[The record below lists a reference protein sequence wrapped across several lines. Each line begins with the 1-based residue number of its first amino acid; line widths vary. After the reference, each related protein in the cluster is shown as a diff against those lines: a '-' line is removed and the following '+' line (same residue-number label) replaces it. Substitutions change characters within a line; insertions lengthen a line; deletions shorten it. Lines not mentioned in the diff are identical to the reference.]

1 MCKSWIRL
9 LAVCLAMLL
18 SLTPSPAWAAS
29 PANSFGSFGKNGD
42 PKFQGIPLQCYV
54 TLADAGTSPEA
65 KVAAYGEIANKYVEA
80 KRLKQAK
87 EVLEKSIAA
96 TKQITDPPLRA
107 FAFLDTAAQ
116 LTKAEQP
123 KIALATLD
131 EAIALG
137 KDLPDPVDRVFANIK
152 IAQAYGK
159 AGKKE
164 KAQNLLADA
173 IKASP
178 EVIDAYVRSRA
189 FSAIA
194 NVYTEL
200 GDDFNSEAAIT
211 SAAELLPM
219 IEDPNIKSRA
229 RVEISGSYAQ
239 AGNHTKAIAYLE
251 NAFQEFDALKDKTIA
266 AAKEANQES
275 NKESN
280 KDTGK
285 AKKDLKKDSKDS
297 KDSKASAK
305 PPLDLEVVEKTAT
318 ANSEILKVRSL
329 FLVASQYITAKQY
342 DKALEVINNLDA
354 RSVEKPVGVANV
366 AIAYAKDKNNAQATK
381 LFEEAIAGLDQVQPS
396 LDVFTLLI
404 EVGRQYRT
412 INNPEAASQVWQKA
426 EVIADKLTQPAERL
440 FALNNLAS
448 NYGEFGLTDK
458 VAPILATSLE
468 LAPNIADVNVRSR
481 AFSDISSTYWAIG
494 QQDKAKEI
502 AQTIENPSEKQQLNS
517 LFNCAS

>member
-1 MCKSWIRL
+1 
-9 LAVCLAMLL
+9 MLL

-29 PANSFGSFGKNGD
+29 PANNFGIGKNSE

-80 KRLKQAK
+80 QRLKQATA
-87 EVLEKSIAA
+87 VLEKSIKAA
-96 TKQITDPPLRA
+96 KQITEAPLRA
-107 FAFLDTAAQ
+107 FAFLDTATQ

-173 IKASP
+173 TKATP
-178 EVIDAYVRSRA
+178 EIIDAYVRSRA

-194 NVYTEL
+194 NIYTEM
-200 GDDFNSEAAIT
+200 GDDFNSEASISA
-211 SAAELLPM
+211 AAELLPM

-251 NAFQEFDALKDKTIA
+251 SAFQEFEALRDKTIA
-266 AAKEANQES
+266 AAKESVKDAS
-275 NKESN
+275 KSKKDAN
-280 KDTGK
+280 KDTK
-285 AKKDLKKDSKDS
+285 AKP
-297 KDSKASAK
+297 AI
-305 PPLDLEVVEKTAT
+305 DLEVAEKTAI

-329 FLVASQYITAKQY
+329 FLVATQYIMAKQY

-354 RSVEKPVGVANV
+354 RSVEKTVGIANV
-366 AIAYAKDKNNAQATK
+366 AIAYAKDKNNVQATK
-381 LFEEAIAGLDQVQPS
+381 LFEEAIAGLDQVEPS

-412 INNPEAASQVWQKA
+412 INNPEAANKVWQKA

-468 LAPNIADVNVRSR
+468 LAPKIADVNVRSR

-494 QQDKAKEI
+494 QQDKARELTKN
-502 AQTIENPSEKQQLNS
+502 IENPSEKQQLSS
-517 LFNCAS
+517 LYDCAS